1 MIGAPYSVTKDLM
14 EQLKVDL
21 VIHGMTEIMPDEDGQ
36 DPYQLPKEVG
46 KFKQVESGNDMTTQ
60 RIVER
65 IIEHR

>member
-1 MIGAPYSVTKDLM
+1 M

-36 DPYQLPKEVG
+36 DPYEIPKSQG
-46 KFKQVESGNDMTTQ
+46 KFKQIESGNDMTTQ